1 MKESITKKLYYPALD
16 GLRGIAIL
24 SVILFHNFEY
34 TNAFSLGWLGV
45 DLFFVISGFLITTI
59 LLQTINNRY
68 YFRNFYIKRILRIFP
83 LFYVSLILILYLLP
97 LLLSEYSDKIF
108 YYKHYQLWFWTFL
121 QNWLL
126 GLNFP
131 NENTSPIIQHF
142 WSLAVEEQFYLIWP
156 LLIFWIKNPKTLCL
170 LIITLLLGVNI
181 LRASLLLLHLNTI
194 PFGTI
199 FPFTRID
206 GICSGSLLALILYLK
221 LKIKIKHFIII
232 GSIILSLNFLF
243 YIIYPHYM
251 LNLIYFS
258 CIGYTSFSLLFSI
271 IIYLLLNKNSY
282 FINIVLE
289 NRIIKLIGKVSF
301 GLYIIHYPVYILMGY
316 HLQEWARLSGMPN
329 HLILAITSVITTII
343 GIILSIFSYY
353 CFEIHFLR
361 LKKKFS

>member
-1 MKESITKKLYYPALD
+1 MKEGITKKLYYPALD

-34 TNAFSLGWLGV
+34 TNAFSFGWLGV

-59 LLQTINNRY
+59 LLQTVNNQY

-97 LLLSEYSDKIF
+97 LLWSEYSDKIF

-131 NENTSPIIQHF
+131 NENTSPLIQHF

-170 LIITLLLGVNI
+170 LIIILLLGVNI
-181 LRASLLLLHLNTI
+181 LRASLLLLHLNSI

-206 GICSGSLLALILYLK
+206 GICTGSLLALILYLK
-221 LKIKIKHFIII
+221 LKVKIKHFIII

-243 YIIYPHYM
+243 YILYARYM
-251 LNLIYFS
+251 LSLIYFS

-289 NRIIKLIGKVSF
+289 NRMIKLIGKVSF

-316 HLQEWARLSGMPN
+316 RLQEWARPSGMPN
-329 HLILAITSVITTII
+329 HLIQAITSVITTII

>member
-1 MKESITKKLYYPALD
+1 MKEGVKKKLYYPALD

-34 TNAFSLGWLGV
+34 TNVFSLGWLGV

-59 LLQTINNRY
+59 LLTTVNNLH

-83 LFYVSLILILYLLP
+83 LFYVSLILILYVLP
-97 LLLSEYSDKIF
+97 LIWSEYSDRIL

-156 LLIFWIKNPKTLCL
+156 LLIFWIKNPKILCL
-170 LIITLLLGVNI
+170 LVTILLLGVNI
-181 LRASLLLLHLNTI
+181 LRASLLLLHLDAI

-206 GICSGSLLALILYLK
+206 GICAGSLLALILYLK
-221 LKIKIKHFIII
+221 LKIKIRHFVII

-243 YIIYPHYM
+243 YILYPNYM

-258 CIGYTSFSLLFSI
+258 CIGYTSFSFLFSI
-271 IIYLLLNKNSY
+271 IIYLLLNKSSY
-282 FINIVLE
+282 FISIVFE

-301 GLYIIHYPVYILMGY
+301 GLYIIHYPVYVVMGP
-316 HLQEWARLSGMPN
+316 HLRDWAKLTGLPN
-329 HLILAITSVITTII
+329 QLISVFASVLTTII

-353 CFEIHFLR
+353 CFEIYFLR